1 MKSEFEESNAQQEKK
16 TQNVEEPILHK
27 RADSEERRFEEQ
39 CRDKTV
45 ATSAVDLELALET
58 STSRVSDLELDLE
71 QAKSM
76 VCTLVDRT
84 TSLERALVT
93 RQSVMEHVSVK
104 FQCAAFENMVLTKSL
119 QHLLQ
124 YMVAIQMDL
133 RDLKTIK
140 RRFLGEAG
148 PENRQKLQSAI
159 DAAEA
164 SFVKRGHTQVLPN
177 ADGSSLYPSISCFLN
192 SRHIFRK
199 YAESLGSNGTR
210 QANQTTATTL
220 SQKRPSEPLERE
232 VEFVYPIY
240 DDAWAEHFVDIRAD
254 VERVV
259 LTLHQIAVERAACTQ
274 HLLNESGGGLEAVG
288 SPACEQRGGS
298 PQAARAG
305 VRGVNSLDP
314 EHATSHA
321 SHFERV
327 KQTIRGLENEVE
339 DQLTTMSKHSV
350 EDLQAYRLLILSI
363 VEHLTVQTER
373 ERLTMSLGQ
382 GGPMADPVTSSEETH
397 VFLETEHREWTL
409 KYDIVNDVLQ
419 RRGWTFTSTILKDN
433 GHVDYHMNLQQYPVQ
448 EQLSILL
455 LIRLL

>member
-1 MKSEFEESNAQQEKK
+1 
-16 TQNVEEPILHK
+16 
-27 RADSEERRFEEQ
+27 
-39 CRDKTV
+39 
-45 ATSAVDLELALET
+45 
-58 STSRVSDLELDLE
+58 
-71 QAKSM
+71 M
-76 VCTLVDRT
+76 VRSLVDRT
-84 TSLERALVT
+84 TSLERALLT
-93 RQSVMEHVSVK
+93 RQSVMEYVSVK

-124 YMVAIQMDL
+124 HMVAIQMDL

-140 RRFLGEAG
+140 RRFFGGAG

-164 SFVKRGHTQVLPN
+164 SFVKRGQTQVLPN

-192 SRHIFRK
+192 SKRIFRK
-199 YAESLGSNGTR
+199 YAESLGSNGKTR
-210 QANQTTATTL
+210 QTKETTTAVL
-220 SQKRPSEPLERE
+220 IQKLPSEPLERE

-259 LTLHQIAVERAACTQ
+259 LTLHQIAVERAASTQ
-274 HLLNESGGGLEAVG
+274 HLLDESSGCLE
-288 SPACEQRGGS
+288 
-298 PQAARAG
+298 
-305 VRGVNSLDP
+305 VRGVNSVDP
-314 EHATSHA
+314 EHATSHV

-327 KQTIRGLENEVE
+327 KQTIRGLEKEVE

-363 VEHLTVQTER
+363 VEHHIIQTER

-382 GGPMADPVTSSEETH
+382 GGPMADAVSSSETH

-419 RRGWTFTSTILKDN
+419 RRGWTFMSSILKDN
-433 GHVDYHMNLQQYPVQ
+433 GHVDYHMNLQHFSMQ

-455 LIRLL
+455 LIRLLKHYHSITYSSILLH